1 MRTRETFRKFDKV
14 RRMPGKRWDR
24 RDEMLLL
31 KMVKEGATLE
41 ELAERFGREKDA
53 VRMKLYRMGF
63 KAKPGKRGRPRGTTR
78 WTKLSGMMDE
88 MMKKLEELRKSSS
101 PCV

>member
-1 MRTRETFRKFDKV
+1 MF
-14 RRMPGKRWDR
+14 
-24 RDEMLLL
+24 LL
-31 KMVKEGATLE
+31 KMVKEGATLK
-41 ELAERFGREKDA
+41 ELAVRFGRKKDA

-78 WTKLSGMMDE
+78 WTKLLRMMDE
-88 MMKKLEELRKSSS
+88 MNQKLEELKKQAS

>member
-1 MRTRETFRKFDKV
+1 MRTRETLRKFDGV
-14 RRMPGKRWDR
+14 TRMPGKRWDR

-31 KMVKEGATLE
+31 KMVKEGATLKD
-41 ELAERFGREKDA
+41 LAEIFGRKKDA

-88 MMKKLEELRKSSS
+88 MKKKLEELRKSSS

>member
-1 MRTRETFRKFDKV
+1 
-14 RRMPGKRWDR
+14 MPGKRWER
-24 RDEMLLL
+24 RDEMVLL
-31 KMVKEGATLE
+31 KMVKEGVTLE

-63 KAKPGKRGRPRGTTR
+63 KAKPGNRGRTRGTTR